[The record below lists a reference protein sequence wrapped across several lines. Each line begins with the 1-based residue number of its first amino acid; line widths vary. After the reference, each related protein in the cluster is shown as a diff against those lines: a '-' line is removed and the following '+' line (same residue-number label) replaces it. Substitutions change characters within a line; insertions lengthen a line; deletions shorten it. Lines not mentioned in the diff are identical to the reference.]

1 MPTTPAKPVIP
12 PKPESFSSATL
23 HRPSKSSA
31 ENGDAR
37 MKRAKSGEILISDL
51 QTAST
56 LAASSKSPVQQHQSP
71 RASKPPAPPIPS
83 PRPLRPLEDGQSA
96 DPPLGAA
103 AGKSWAVFDPPPPS
117 FPPPSVPPPPL
128 PLSVR
133 PDSDSFQSTMDI
145 NLSVN
150 STVTRPAPA
159 IPTEAKSSGD
169 AVKSLNGPVVDPLR
183 IDPPK
188 LFSDPVKLGDPI
200 KPVLEPVK
208 VEPLK
213 PVIESV
219 KMEPARLSKPAV
231 EPIKMLSEPPKSVME
246 PVKVESI
253 KLEPL
258 NSKAAL
264 ESIKPPAEASKPAV
278 EAVKPF
284 IIQPVKTLMN
294 CIRPAPSVKAAADTS
309 TPIID
314 PLTQQMKKDNPPADP
329 RVEKN
334 PAGSMA
340 VPVIESLKMRSHQIA
355 TNSVSVTSK
364 DSTSTTMSGD
374 LPTSP
379 LMPSAPPM
387 STAPPMPSAPPF
399 PSEETA
405 LIRAKPATSQQR
417 SSILVID
424 IDSESMDQK
433 SIDNRFTS
441 LHPYSFRDC
450 WEKEVPENETKKQFY
465 WRRFCEIMLMIVT
478 CCIRCFGPV

>member
-1 MPTTPAKPVIP
+1 MENCVVPSSNSAADGAANGTSNKSAAANNVMPTTPAKPVIP

-188 LFSDPVKLGDPI
+188 LFSDPVKLSDPI

-231 EPIKMLSEPPKSVME
+231 EPIKMSEPPKSVME

-314 PLTQQMKKDNPPADP
+314 PLTQQMKKDNPPADH
-329 RVEKN
+329 
-334 PAGSMA
+334 GSRRIRPE
-340 VPVIESLKMRSHQIA
+340 VWPFRSL
-355 TNSVSVTSK
+355 
-364 DSTSTTMSGD
+364 
-374 LPTSP
+374 
-379 LMPSAPPM
+379 
-387 STAPPMPSAPPF
+387 
-399 PSEETA
+399 
-405 LIRAKPATSQQR
+405 
-417 SSILVID
+417 
-424 IDSESMDQK
+424 
-433 SIDNRFTS
+433 NR
-441 LHPYSFRDC
+441 
-450 WEKEVPENETKKQFY
+450 
-465 WRRFCEIMLMIVT
+465 
-478 CCIRCFGPV
+478 